1 MKRHLAL
8 AALVAVSC
16 LPAVAV
22 PAFGQEGVLMMT
34 APLAEY
40 SLGGFTYSPPS
51 GEGWRQL
58 PMEGAD
64 AVRFVFAERVGEGS
78 INMRMELLVQSF
90 PITDAATVN
99 DVASLAEKSRSQ
111 QVAYH
116 KDQALKASQVA
127 EVPGTGG
134 IVAYTLSLKVDDM
147 EVSQRFFVA
156 LAPDKSQYWVGR
168 VASQEK
174 NFASTP
180 FYAEFYGSLASLKFS
195 GGGY

>member
-8 AALVAVSC
+8 SVLVAVVC
-16 LPAVAV
+16 LLPVARPAL
-22 PAFGQEGVLMMT
+22 GQEGVLMMT

-40 SLGGFTYSPPS
+40 RVGSFTYSPPS

-58 PMEGAD
+58 PMEGGD
-64 AVRFVFAERVGEGS
+64 AVRFVFAERADEGA

-90 PITDAATVN
+90 PIADAATVN
-99 DVASLAEKSRSQ
+99 DVASLAELGRSQ

-116 KDQALKASQVA
+116 KDQTLKASQVA

-134 IVAYTLSLKVDDM
+134 IVAYTLNLKVGDM

-174 NFASTP
+174 NFATTP
-180 FYAEFYGSLASLKFS
+180 FYAEFYGSLASLEFS
-195 GGGY
+195 GGGS